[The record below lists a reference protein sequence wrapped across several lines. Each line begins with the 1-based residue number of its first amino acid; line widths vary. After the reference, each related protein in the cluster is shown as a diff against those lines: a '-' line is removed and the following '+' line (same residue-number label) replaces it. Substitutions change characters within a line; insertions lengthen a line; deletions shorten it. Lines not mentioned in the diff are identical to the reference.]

1 MAQLDENELVTVG
14 RIVKA
19 HGIRGEVKVVPET
32 DDPERF
38 LDFESV
44 FIGTE
49 PGKARAYTLK
59 GIRFQPSSK
68 GITVLASFDEVK
80 TRNDADALVKSRLY
94 VSEGALQLEDDEYF
108 LHDLIGCASSRCT
121 DEEHIGVIKDVLE
134 MPAHFIY
141 LVDRNGKPD
150 VMIPAVDAFI
160 EEVDL
165 EARRITITS
174 IEGLIDDN

>member
-1 MAQLDENELVTVG
+1 MAQLDELDLVIVG

-19 HGIRGEVKVVPET
+19 HGIRGEVKVLPET

-44 FIGTE
+44 YVGTE
-49 PGKARAYTLK
+49 PGKVHEYTIK

-80 TRNDADALVKSRLY
+80 TRNDADALVKSKLY
-94 VSEGALQLEDDEYF
+94 VSESELELDSDEYF
-108 LHDLIGCASSRCT
+108 LYDLIGCTVLNR
-121 DEEHIGVIKDVLE
+121 EEEVIGVVKDVLE
-134 MPAHFIY
+134 MPAQIVY
-141 LVDRNGKPD
+141 LVSRTGKSD
-150 VMIPAVDAFI
+150 VMIPAVDVFI

-165 EARRITITS
+165 DKRRIVINS
-174 IEGLIDDN
+174 IDGLIDD

>member
-1 MAQLDENELVTVG
+1 MAHLDEHDLIVVG

-19 HGIRGEVKVVPET
+19 HGIRGEVKVSPET

-44 FIGTE
+44 YVGSE
-49 PGKARAYTLK
+49 PGKVREYTIK

-94 VSEGALQLEDDEYF
+94 VAESDLELDSDEYF
-108 LHDLIGCASSRCT
+108 LHDLIGCVVVVK
-121 DEEHIGVIKDVLE
+121 DKEEIGVVKDVLE
-134 MPAHFIY
+134 MPAHIIY
-141 LVDRNGKPD
+141 LVSRSGKPD

-165 EARRITITS
+165 DMRRIVINS
-174 IEGLIDDN
+174 IEGLIDD

>member
-44 FIGTE
+44 LIGPE
-49 PGKARAYTLK
+49 PGKARKYTIK

-108 LHDLIGCASSRCT
+108 LHDLIGCT
-121 DEEHIGVIKDVLE
+121 VVDVGGEHIGVVKDVLE

-141 LVDRNGKPD
+141 LVSRNGKPD
-150 VMIPAVDAFI
+150 AMIPAVDAFI